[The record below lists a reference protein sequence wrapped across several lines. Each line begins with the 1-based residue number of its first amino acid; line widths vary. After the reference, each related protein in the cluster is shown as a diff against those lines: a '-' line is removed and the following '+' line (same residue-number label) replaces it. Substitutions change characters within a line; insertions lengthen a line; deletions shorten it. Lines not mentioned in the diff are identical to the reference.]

1 MHPPLSLPQNH
12 PGYAHASTIRNGKKR
27 LHAMLR
33 LARANKTCRGDSVVA
48 ATDENKMDEDG
59 NPLPAHGGGGGEIGD
74 SGCGAI
80 QPSFRRT
87 GLKIVLEFPEGK
99 EEAIG
104 LADRKQ
110 VLTPERAYQLFRN
123 ISDDDARILGL
134 NPRFARPE
142 WLILTVLPV
151 PPPHVRPSVDQG
163 TGTRGEDDITHK
175 LAEIVKANIAV
186 ANAKRSGQPAI
197 TVEQFE
203 LNLQYHC
210 ATLIDN
216 QLPGQPA
223 ATQRGGK
230 TLKAFRERL
239 VGKGGRVRGNL
250 MGKRVD
256 FSARTVITADPILS
270 IHQVG
275 VPRSIA
281 ANLTVPERVNRYNI
295 GRLQKLVENGPFN
308 HPGAKFIIR
317 ENGLRVDLRFATSSS
332 ELALKEGWIVERHLM
347 DDDTVLFNR
356 QVGGGAP
363 GMGKAAVVLGGV
375 WGSVLIV
382 DFSSRSVCCT
392 HIVSLRPPLL
402 SHHCSPPC
410 TRCPSCAT
418 ASRCWTTPP
427 SA

>member
-1 MHPPLSLPQNH
+1 M
-12 PGYAHASTIRNGKKR
+12 RR
-27 LHAMLR
+27 LCCKGG
-33 LARANKTCRGDSVVA
+33 NNNTCRGSSVPSAEGA
-48 ATDENKMDEDG
+48 AGEKDDNDLMNVEE
-59 NPLPAHGGGGGEIGD
+59 GGESSNLD
-74 SGCGAI
+74 AGCGAL
-80 QPSFRRT
+80 QPKFRRR
-87 GLKIVLEFPEGK
+87 GLKVELEFPEGK

-104 LADRKQ
+104 LSDRKQ
-110 VLTPERAYQLFRN
+110 ILTPERAYQVFRN
-123 ISDDDARILGL
+123 ISDEDARLLGL
-134 NPRFARPE
+134 DPRYARPE

-175 LAEIVKANIAV
+175 LSEIVKANIAV

-281 ANLTVPERVNRYNI
+281 ANLTVPERVNRYNLV
-295 GRLQKLVENGPFN
+295 RLQKLVENGPFN

-317 ENGLRVDLRFATSSS
+317 ENG
-332 ELALKEGWIVERHLM
+332 E
-347 DDDTVLFNR
+347 
-356 QVGGGAP
+356 
-363 GMGKAAVVLGGV
+363 
-375 WGSVLIV
+375 
-382 DFSSRSVCCT
+382 
-392 HIVSLRPPLL
+392 
-402 SHHCSPPC
+402 
-410 TRCPSCAT
+410 
-418 ASRCWTTPP
+418 
-427 SA
+427 